1 MAAGFIIG
9 GVFAP
14 GMVIR
19 GLLAAAG
26 VVIGMTTG
34 PGVDVGCFRAIGG
47 VLAASVVIGMT
58 TGPDDFDLLAGEGP
72 GTEAFDSSLFSP
84 TWATPS
90 SSDED
95 DEAILKSQFEPENKF
110 D

>member
-47 VLAASVVIGMT
+47 VLTAGVVMGMT
-58 TGPDDFDLLAGEGP
+58 TGPDDFDLFAGEGP
-72 GTEAFDSSLFSP
+72 GTDAFDSSLFSP